1 MELRPLLL
9 MAAALTGVSPLPA
22 IIDRNNDG
30 LSDVWAALYRLPA
43 GATAGADSDGDG
55 QTNAQEALAGTDPR
69 DAGSRFAVSPPQTDA
84 AGNLV
89 LRWRGAW
96 GKRYLVEG
104 SADLTTWTALPD
116 LHIGRGHEVSVIVRA
131 AGASAEARRYWR
143 VVVADVDTDDD
154 GMTNAEEIE
163 LGSDPTTADA
173 ALGTPRV
180 YGAEYF
186 VSTTGS
192 DSNDGTQAAPFL
204 TLEKAKAAVRAKIA
218 AGMPAGGIAVW
229 LRGGV
234 YERTATFSLGT
245 LDSGT
250 SAANS
255 VDWRG
260 YPGEEVRLVG
270 GKRLPASAFSLVTSA
285 SPVWNRLDA
294 SARGKVLQIDVKPHL
309 GITAGSKPAEMAA
322 AYGVLRQRSFGK
334 ELVSAL
340 ELFIDGKPMWLGR
353 WPDRAENSPP
363 QSITGDSF
371 TLYGGPV
378 PGVAGR
384 YTKVGTLDGVSNFK
398 RDGLVDGRQFY
409 LHRYAW
415 TNSSGGDSG
424 WHWVVTTSPT
434 GQNGAEPMW
443 MSYGTAEPTIFYP
456 TSELAKGWLFSRD
469 PARQDH
475 GFVYTTTEST
485 GSFGYAGT
493 RPERWTTAPDLWVDG
508 FWRKEYD
515 EYHFP
520 ATVDVSGRRIVL
532 PVRDEGGDAIG
543 VMPFHP
549 WYAYNLLEEI
559 TEPGEWYLDR
569 ASGLLYLWPPEGF
582 GPASDVAVSLLEDSI
597 VKFSSASFI
606 GFRDLALELSR
617 INLVTADFG
626 HGIELARLRLRN
638 SGGSA
643 AKLLECTGTALR
655 RSTVVDCGHA
665 AVWVTGGNRKD
676 LVKAENRVE
685 DCEITRYGRFQ
696 FSGVHGIILE
706 GCGGT
711 IRNNHVYDAPDRA
724 IGYNGNEH
732 LIEANE
738 INDVCLICADAA
750 AIYTGA
756 WDVRGNKV
764 RNNFIHHVRSAILG
778 NATNGIYVDD
788 DGAGLEAEGN
798 FFYEVAGRAIFI
810 NGGRDNIAR
819 KNLMVRCGS
828 GLYVTTRGLTMP
840 EEFDRDGKTPVDK
853 MLARLLAVNYRS
865 DLWRARYPQCA
876 LIPNTA
882 AVIAAE
888 RDIWLTPRECR
899 FESNFGWR
907 SGNGW
912 YAGLDVAKKYFA
924 NGSTITG
931 DNVSDADPLFV
942 DEVAGDLNLRPESP
956 AWAKLGWTSTT
967 NPFKRAGIR
976 E

>member
-1 MELRPLLL
+1 MHPTRTILGASLALAFGAAPL
-9 MAAALTGVSPLPA
+9 AAIV
-22 IIDRNNDG
+22 DRNNDG
-30 LSDVWAALYRLPA
+30 LSDVWAALYHPTKGA
-43 GATAGADSDGDG
+43 GVDEDGDG
-55 QTNAQEALAGTDPR
+55 FTNAQEALAGTDPLN
-69 DAGSRFAVSPPQTDA
+69 AASRFAAAPPQADA

-96 GKRYLVEG
+96 GKRYTVQS
-104 SADLTTWTALPD
+104 SADLKTWTALPG
-116 LHIGRGHEVSVIVRA
+116 LSIGRGQELNAIVRA
-131 AGASAEARRYWR
+131 AGAAAEAKRYWR

-154 GMTNAEEIE
+154 GMTSAEEIE
-163 LGSDPTTADA
+163 LGSDPTTKDA
-173 ALGTPRV
+173 TMGTPRV

-186 VSTTGS
+186 VSPYGS
-192 DSNDGTQAAPFL
+192 DANSGTKAKPFL
-204 TLEKAKAAVRAKIA
+204 TLEKAKAAVRTKNVEGI
-218 AGMPAGGIAVW
+218 PAGGIAVW

-234 YERTATFSLGT
+234 YERSATLEFTAA
-245 LDSGT
+245 DSGT

-255 VDWRG
+255 VDWRA
-260 YPGEEVRLVG
+260 YPGEEARLVG
-270 GKRLPASAFSLVTSA
+270 GKRLPASGFSVVTSA

-294 SARGKVLQIDVKPHL
+294 TARGKVLQLDLKPSF
-309 GITAGSKPAEMAA
+309 GITAESKPEEKAA

-340 ELFIDGKPMWLGR
+340 ELFVDGKPMWLGR
-353 WPDRAENSPP
+353 WPDRTEDSPP

-371 TLYGGPV
+371 TIYGSPT
-378 PGVAGR
+378 PGIAGR
-384 YTKVGTLDGVSNFK
+384 YSKIGTLDGVSNFK
-398 RDGLVDGRQFY
+398 RDGLVDGKQFY
-409 LHRYAW
+409 LHRYYWINAA
-415 TNSSGGDSG
+415 GGDRG
-424 WHWVVTTSPT
+424 WHWVVTTSPA
-434 GQNGAEPMW
+434 GQDGAEPMW
-443 MSYGTAEPTIFYP
+443 MSFGTAEPTIFYP

-475 GFVYTTTEST
+475 GFVYSTTEST
-485 GSFGYAGT
+485 GSFGFAGQ

-508 FWRKEYD
+508 FWRKEFD

-520 ATVDVSGRRIVL
+520 ATVDVPGRRIVL
-532 PVRDEGGDAIG
+532 PVRDAGGDAIG

-559 TEPGEWYLDR
+559 SEPGEWYLDR

-582 GPASDVAVSLLEDSI
+582 GPDSEVTVSMLEDSI
-597 VKFSSASFI
+597 VKFTGASFI
-606 GFRDLALELSR
+606 GLRDLTMELSR
-617 INLVTADFG
+617 INLVTANSG
-626 HGIELARLRLRN
+626 QGIELVRLHLRN

-655 RSTVVDCGHA
+655 RSTIADCGHA

-676 LVKAENRVE
+676 LVKADNWVE

-706 GCGGT
+706 GCGST
-711 IRNNHVYDAPDRA
+711 IRNNHIYDAPDRA

-756 WDVRGNKV
+756 WDVRGNKI
-764 RNNFIHHVRSAILG
+764 RDNFIHHVRSAILG

-788 DGAGLEAEGN
+788 DGAGLDAEGN
-798 FFYEVAGRAIFI
+798 FLYEVAGRAFFF

-819 KNLMVRCGS
+819 RNLIVRCGS
-828 GLYVTTRGLTMP
+828 GLYVTTRGLGMP
-840 EEFDRDGKTPVDK
+840 EEFDRNGKTPVDH

-865 DLWRARYPQCA
+865 ALWRTRYPQCA

-888 RDIWLTPRECR
+888 RDIWLAPRDCR
-899 FESNFGWR
+899 FEDNFGWR
-907 SGNGW
+907 SRDGW
-912 YAGLDVAKKYFA
+912 YAGLDVAKNYFA
-924 NGSTITG
+924 NGSNIETR
-931 DNVSDADPLFV
+931 NVPDTDPLFV
-942 DEVAGDLNLRPESP
+942 DEAAGDLNLRPESP
-956 AWAKLGWTSTT
+956 AWTKLGWTTSPVD
-967 NPFKRAGIR
+967 NAGIR